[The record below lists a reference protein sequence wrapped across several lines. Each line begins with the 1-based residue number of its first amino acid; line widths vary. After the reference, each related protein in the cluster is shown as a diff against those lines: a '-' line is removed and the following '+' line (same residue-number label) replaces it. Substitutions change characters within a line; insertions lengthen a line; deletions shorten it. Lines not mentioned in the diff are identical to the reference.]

1 MKKNNVKFEDA
12 LKELQLIVEHF
23 ENGDIELEEAIEKF
37 KRGSELVKICETKL
51 NEAEGKINELLG
63 NNQVREMKDE

>member
-1 MKKNNVKFEDA
+1 M
-12 LKELQLIVEHF
+12 IVEHF

>member
-1 MKKNNVKFEDA
+1 MKEKNLKFEQA
-12 LKELQLIVEHF
+12 LKELQSIVEHF
-23 ENGDIELEEAIEKF
+23 ENGDIELDDAIEKF

-51 NEAEGKINELLG
+51 NDAEGKINELLG